1 MNIYTIG
8 HSNHTWDSF
17 LHLLKQHGIQM
28 LVDTRTNPASRWAAF
43 SNRRTLPDLLDAAGL
58 GYFSM
63 GALLGGK
70 PSDPSCY
77 DSDGKPD
84 YRKIRSKPFFQEGI
98 SELVK
103 LAEDS
108 SVVLMCSEEDPGKCH
123 RTLLIGPAL
132 QERQVTLAHIRRD
145 GSVQAAEPLPG
156 HSSTLRDGG
165 P

>member
-17 LHLLKQHGIQM
+17 LPLLKQHGIQT

-43 SNRRTLPDLLDAAGL
+43 SNRRTLPDLLDKAGL
-58 GYFSM
+58 EYFFM
-63 GALLGGK
+63 GTLLGGK

-77 DSDGKPD
+77 DRDGKPD

-98 SELVK
+98 KELVK
-103 LAEDS
+103 LAEDT
-108 SVVLMCSEEDPGKCH
+108 SVVLMCSEEDPAKCH

-132 QERQVTLAHIRRD
+132 EEHGGTLLHIRRD
-145 GSVQAAEPLPG
+145 GSVQATQLLPG
-156 HSSTLRDGG
+156 HSGRLGESR

>member
-1 MNIYTIG
+1 MNTHTIG

-17 LHLLKQHGIQM
+17 LPLLKQHGIQT

-43 SNRRTLPDLLDAAGL
+43 SNRRTLPDLLDRAGL
-58 GYFSM
+58 GYFYM

-77 DSDGKPD
+77 DTDGKPD

-103 LAEDS
+103 LADDS
-108 SVVLMCSEEDPGKCH
+108 SVALMCAEEDPGKCH

-132 QERQVTLAHIRRD
+132 EERRVMLLHIRAN
-145 GSVQAAEPLPG
+145 GSAQGADESA
-156 HSSTLRDGG
+156 D
-165 P
+165 